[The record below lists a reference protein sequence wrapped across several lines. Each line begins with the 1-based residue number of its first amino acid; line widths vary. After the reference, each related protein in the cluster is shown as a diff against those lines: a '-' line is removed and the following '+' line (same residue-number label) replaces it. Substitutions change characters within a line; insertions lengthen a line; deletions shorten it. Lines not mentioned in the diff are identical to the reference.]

1 MHVLSVLLGLIIAWV
16 ILFFIGSKPTV
27 SYYVQA
33 PVVGLPIS
41 EIDSAMEA
49 VGLASSDWKGKAAAP
64 SPAPAPV
71 HKPEP
76 SVADMAMMEQVPSPV
91 GQDANLISPAPAP
104 SPVGQDTYATPQ
116 PFSPAPAPSPALQ

>member
-1 MHVLSVLLGLIIAWV
+1 MHWLSVLLGLIFAWA
-16 ILFFIGSKPTV
+16 ILFFIGPKPLV

-49 VGLASSDWKGKAAAP
+49 VGLASSDWKGKAEAP

-71 HKPEP
+71 PGPEP
-76 SVADMAMMEQVPSPV
+76 SVADIAIMEQ
-91 GQDANLISPAPAP
+91 
-104 SPVGQDTYATPQ
+104 
-116 PFSPAPAPSPALQ
+116 PAPSPADQGTPATPQAFSPAPTPSPVLQ

>member
-1 MHVLSVLLGLIIAWV
+1 MHWLSVLLGLVIAWA
-16 ILFFIGSKPTV
+16 ILFFIGPKPRV

-49 VGLASSDWKGKAAAP
+49 VGLASSDWKGKAEAP

-71 HKPEP
+71 PAPEP
-76 SVADMAMMEQVPSPV
+76 SVADIAIKEQ
-91 GQDANLISPAPAP
+91 AP
-104 SPVGQDTYATPQ
+104 SPADQGTPATPQ
-116 PFSPAPAPSPALQ
+116 AFSPAPSPAPALQ